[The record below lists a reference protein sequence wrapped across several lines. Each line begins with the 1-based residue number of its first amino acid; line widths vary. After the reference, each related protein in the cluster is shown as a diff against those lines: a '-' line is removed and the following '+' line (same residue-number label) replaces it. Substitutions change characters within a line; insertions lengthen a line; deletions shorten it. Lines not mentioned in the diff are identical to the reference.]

1 MTMLSDDTETVA
13 AAASRLEVQLAQA
26 SPAEIVAAALRTV
39 GRERLAV
46 VSSFGTESA
55 ALLKVVADVDPA
67 IPVVF
72 LDTGWLFAETLA
84 YRDTLIATLGLRDVR
99 SIKPREQD
107 LVQHDPDNELWF
119 SDPDACCRIRKV
131 EPLQRAL
138 SPFAAWING
147 RKRFQG
153 GARAIIPVVEDDG
166 ARLKFN
172 PLANVSAE
180 DIAAIYALAKLPAHP
195 LVASGFRSVGCMP
208 CTSRATAD
216 EDSRAGRWRGRG
228 KTECGIHTTKTS

>member
-1 MTMLSDDTETVA
+1 MTILSDDTETVA
-13 AAASRLEVQLAQA
+13 DMASRLDRELAQA
-26 SPAEIVAAALRTV
+26 SPADIIAAALRAV
-39 GRERLAV
+39 GREQLAV